1 MSLYGMM
8 RTGSSGMTAQ
18 ASRLSTVADNIANAS
33 TTGYKSASTEFSSL
47 LLPSTG
53 GNYNS
58 GAVESEVRYSI
69 SEQGALQYTS
79 SSTDLAIN
87 GDGFFV
93 VQDANGQPFMTR
105 AGSFQPNADGELVN
119 AGGYKLLG
127 YPYTTDD
134 PSPVVNGFDGLQPV
148 TVGTDSL
155 VANASTQAVFSANLD
170 SGEDILT
177 GDLPSV
183 NASTSEYTHK
193 SSLKAY
199 DTLGNEVL
207 FDIYY
212 SKTADNEWQ
221 ATMYNA
227 ADRDATSG
235 SFPYSSTAI
244 LDETMVFDPATGKF
258 DLASMTDS
266 TDATVDGVYTLASGF
281 VTNMPEMTIDFS
293 SMTQLSYD
301 FSVQDASVNGN
312 APSEVDSVQ
321 ISGDGIVYAQYEN
334 GDLIPIYRIAMATV
348 ESPDKL
354 NVISGNVYSQSVDSG
369 VVILGFAGNSGFGD
383 VVSGALENSNV
394 DLAKEL
400 TTMIES
406 QRTYTANSKVFQTG
420 SDLMDVLVNLK
431 R

>member
-33 TTGYKSASTEFSSL
+33 TTGYKAASTEFSSL

-93 VQDANGQPFMTR
+93 VQDANGQSFMTR
-105 AGSFQPNADGELVN
+105 AGSFVPNANGELVN
-119 AGGYKLLG
+119 AGGYTLMG

-134 PSPVVNGFDGLQPV
+134 PAPVVNGFDGLAAV
-148 TVGTDSL
+148 TVGTNSL
-155 VANASTQAVFSANLD
+155 VANASTEAIFSANLD
-170 SGEDILT
+170 SGEDIVT

-183 NASTSEYTHK
+183 NSATSEYTHK

-207 FDIYY
+207 YDIYY
-212 SKTADNEWQ
+212 TKTADNEWEVS
-221 ATMYNA
+221 MYNA

-235 SFPYSSTAI
+235 GFEYGPGATP
-244 LDETMVFDPATGKF
+244 LLTETLTFDPTTGDL
-258 DLASMTDS
+258 DLASMTD
-266 TDATVDGVYTLASGF
+266 
-281 VTNMPEMTIDFS
+281 
-293 SMTQLSYD
+293 
-301 FSVQDASVNGN
+301 
-312 APSEVDSVQ
+312 
-321 ISGDGIVYAQYEN
+321 
-334 GDLIPIYRIAMATV
+334 
-348 ESPDKL
+348 
-354 NVISGNVYSQSVDSG
+354 
-369 VVILGFAGNSGFGD
+369 NS
-383 VVSGALENSNV
+383 
-394 DLAKEL
+394 
-400 TTMIES
+400 
-406 QRTYTANSKVFQTG
+406 
-420 SDLMDVLVNLK
+420 
-431 R
+431 

>member
-18 ASRLSTVADNIANAS
+18 ASRLSTVADNIANTS

-58 GAVESEVRYSI
+58 GAVAPEIRYSI

-79 SSTDLAIN
+79 SSTDLAVN

-93 VQDANGQPFMTR
+93 VQDDSGQPYMTR
-105 AGSFQPNADGELVN
+105 AGSFVPNADGELVN

-127 YPYTTDD
+127 YPYTTED
-134 PSPVVNGFDGLQPV
+134 PAPVVNGFDGLEPV

-155 VANASTQAVFSANLD
+155 IANASTEAIFSANLD
-170 SGEDILT
+170 SGEDVLT
-177 GDLPSV
+177 GDLPSD

-207 FDIYY
+207 YDIYY
-212 SKTADNEWQ
+212 AKTADNEWQ
-221 ATMYNA
+221 VTMYNA

-235 SFPYSSTAI
+235 GFPYSSASMI
-244 LDETMVFDPATGKF
+244 EETLTFDATTGEL
-258 DLASMTDS
+258 DLASMTDNS
-266 TDATVDGVYTLASGF
+266 DSVVDGVYTIAAGA
-281 VTNMPEMTIDFS
+281 VTNMPELTIDFS
-293 SMTQLSYD
+293 EMTQLSYD
-301 FSVQDASVNGN
+301 FSVQDATVNGN
-312 APSEVDSVQ
+312 APSAVDSVQ

-348 ESPDKL
+348 ESPDRL

-369 VVILGFAGNSGFGD
+369 VVILGFPGNSGFGNI
-383 VVSGALENSNV
+383 VSGALENSNV
-394 DLAKEL
+394 DLAEEL

-420 SDLMDVLVNLK
+420 SDLMEVLVNLK